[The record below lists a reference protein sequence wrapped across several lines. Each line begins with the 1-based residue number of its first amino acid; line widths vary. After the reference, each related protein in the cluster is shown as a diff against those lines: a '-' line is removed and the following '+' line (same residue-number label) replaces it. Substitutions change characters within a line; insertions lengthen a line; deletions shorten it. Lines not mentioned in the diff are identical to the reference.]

1 MPAYCRR
8 DADKGFDI
16 YFEEPLDLID
26 TGNPK
31 QDAIANTR
39 NLLDRAE
46 AWIASDPG
54 QWMPLERIWPAKAP
68 SKAQEVA
75 ARSAG

>member
-8 DADKGFDI
+8 AADKGFDI

-54 QWMPLERIWPAKAP
+54 QWMPLERIWPTTSDVRAKPVATA
-68 SKAQEVA
+68 SK
-75 ARSAG
+75 S